1 MNPEDHRRNN
11 ESWKVLIIEQ
21 DKNSRSKY
29 IETRKVHT

>member
-21 DKNSRSKY
+21 DKNRSKY
-29 IETRKVHT
+29 IESRKVHT